1 MQHGRSVLQ
10 PLDLLSRA
18 WAAAMMHCR
27 SGTVQ
32 SSSAVRSDS
41 TKKHPR
47 FAYLS
52 PLLKQSKT
60 VAWDYLR
67 AFRYLAMTSD
77 GTVSV
82 RNFSRRLE
90 YPNLGIV

>member
-1 MQHGRSVLQ
+1 
-10 PLDLLSRA
+10 
-18 WAAAMMHCR
+18 
-27 SGTVQ
+27 
-32 SSSAVRSDS
+32 
-41 TKKHPR
+41 
-47 FAYLS
+47 
-52 PLLKQSKT
+52 

-67 AFRYLAMTSD
+67 ALRYLAMTSD